1 MGDGVLTPA
10 QSVLG
15 AIYGLQVKTD
25 VHQSEFPLDI
35 LCLRSAAH
43 SLLLCAAP
51 RLLTTSDSLTW
62 LLADTVVGIS
72 IAIIVLIFAAQRFGT
87 ARVGAV
93 FSPIV
98 LIYFLLN
105 IIIAC
110 TNIHR

>member
-25 VHQSEFPLDI
+25 VHQSKFPFIAFAYDRRHTP
-35 LCLRSAAH
+35 CCSAAPW
-43 SLLLCAAP
+43 LP
-51 RLLTTSDSLTW
+51 TMSDSLTW

-87 ARVGAV
+87 ARVGAC

-98 LIYFLLN
+98 LIYFMLN

>member
-15 AIYGLQVKTD
+15 AIYGLQVKTN
-25 VHQSEFPLDI
+25 VHQSELPCIAFACNRPHTH
-35 LCLRSAAH
+35 CCSAA
-43 SLLLCAAP
+43 P
-51 RLLTTSDSLTW
+51 WLLTMPDIRTW
-62 LLADTVVGIS
+62 LLADTVVGVS
-72 IAIIVLIFAAQRFGT
+72 IAIIVLLFAAQRFGT
-87 ARVGAV
+87 NRLGAY